1 MPTITRITQQ
11 KDSNRANIYLD
22 GKFAFGLSLEGIL
35 QNNLKT
41 GKVLSQEAID
51 NLRGGAEE
59 EKVYNK
65 VLRFVTSRPHS
76 EYEIKLWFR
85 RKKVNPEQVERVFD
99 RLKNLDMVDDKVFAR
114 WWIEQRL
121 TFRPKSQRAL
131 IVELRQKGVERE
143 VIEDVLANV
152 EFNEVEVAQKVA
164 EKQKG
169 RLKNLPQD
177 LRNRKLSE
185 YLARRGFSWEVVK
198 QILAKNDKI

>member
-1 MPTITRITQQ
+1 VPTITRITQQ